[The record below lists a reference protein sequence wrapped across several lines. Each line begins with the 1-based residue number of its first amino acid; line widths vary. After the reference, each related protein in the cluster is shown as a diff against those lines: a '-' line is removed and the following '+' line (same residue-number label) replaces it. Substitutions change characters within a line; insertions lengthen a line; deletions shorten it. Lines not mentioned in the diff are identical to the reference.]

1 MLNIRYNEVKIW
13 HFSTDQKP
21 CDFLF
26 KTGTPHYKEFID
38 GFLAARPRKQPEG
51 KQAEIDKRVKLAF
64 QDWYDAYQK
73 AWTDM
78 VESFIPKEGTRCVF
92 CKREQSAYHIL
103 LECPRTQAQRENWRA
118 AANYPKSEIVKV
130 VHFMDPLPGFVGAAM
145 QFLGAVRKLQQK
157 HSIEGKNS
165 WAPKK
170 TKNIDKQRE
179 STIVLPCSSCLL
191 LVLL

>member
-1 MLNIRYNEVKIW
+1 MLNIRYNEVKIL

-26 KTGTPHYKEFID
+26 KTGTPNYKEFID
-38 GFLAARPRKQPEG
+38 GFLTARPRTQSK
-51 KQAEIDKRVKLAF
+51 KMLAEIDKRVKLAF

-103 LECPRTQAQRENWRA
+103 LECPKTEAQRENWRA
-118 AANYPKSEIVKV
+118 AANHPKSEIMKV
-130 VHFMDPLPGFVGAAM
+130 VHFKDPVPGCVGPAM

-165 WAPKK
+165 WALKK
-170 TKNIDKQRE
+170 QKTSINTE
-179 STIVLPCSSCLL
+179 SPQ
-191 LVLL
+191 